1 VTAGP
6 EPGEPREAPFGAA
19 PSQPGQATVGL
30 WRTGEL
36 LAWLGGL
43 VLTLGAFMG
52 WYSLSGDLRGRLSV
66 IGWNT
71 GTIGKLVFAVGVA
84 VLLLLALRVFGIELP
99 PSIPDGMVVA
109 GLGFA
114 GTVLV
119 LIRLV
124 DVPERLEPAVSR
136 GIGIWISLLA
146 SLLLIVAGLLKSAED
161 A

>member
-1 VTAGP
+1 MEDVPGGTGGVRLAAGP
-6 EPGEPREAPFGAA
+6 GSQAA
-19 PSQPGQATVGL
+19 GL

-52 WYSLSGDLRGRLSV
+52 WYSVSGDPRGRLSV
-66 IGWNT
+66 LGWNT
-71 GTIGKLVFAVGVA
+71 GTIGKLVFVIGLA
-84 VLLLLALRVFGIELP
+84 VLILLGLRAFGVELP

-109 GLGFA
+109 GLGLA
-114 GTVLV
+114 STILV
-119 LIRLV
+119 LIRLI
-124 DVPERLEPAVSR
+124 DIPEKFAPVGR
-136 GIGIWISLLA
+136 GIGLWLSLLA